1 MSGPRSR
8 RPRSATVAA
17 GAALACL
24 LAPPAGARA
33 APEPAPAP
41 PPQTGPAAPPA
52 EAEGTRAG
60 ASRIEQVGPGRYR
73 FSGDVDIR
81 KGGLRLQA
89 DEVEYDERTQECR
102 ARGRVV
108 MEEGP
113 LRITGEVVD
122 VNLETRRATIL
133 DAYAEMEPDLII
145 EAERM
150 EKVAD
155 DRYRLKRARLSSCT
169 QPVPYWSLRVGSGT
183 LHLDHYIGLR
193 NLRLEFFRVPVFY
206 TPYLIWP
213 VKEDRASG
221 LLIPQIGYS
230 ERRGTVI
237 NNALFWAPARNFDTT
252 FYLDYLE
259 QDGLGVGLE
268 SRWLPT
274 QNGRA
279 SFTGYY
285 LDEEILDPDTGEP
298 EGTRYRYRMSIDQK
312 LPRGWRVLG
321 DLNEVSDFDYYL
333 DFERDLRKAS
343 SPTNLSTL
351 DVSRSWSFYTL
362 NVRGERREQL
372 LAGDAVLRQ
381 QRQPEVELRA
391 RSRQLGGSPFYL
403 AFEASAAALRREASY
418 GRFDFFPTL
427 RAPLRPAPWLEIT
440 PSLSARE
447 TLYTRQADPSG
458 AAPALDDALRRDYV
472 RADVD
477 LLGPRFSRVFDTP
490 ESGFSPRLKNVIEPR
505 VTYTYVPDQDEIAA
519 SGSPVLIFDE
529 IDSLQDDI
537 HAATYSLTS
546 RWFALRGSGDS
557 APALSL
563 PRHMPLP
570 GLAPEAEVG
579 VEEPPTPPEEVA
591 AGALPPG
598 AAPAAEAEPAGPPAP
613 AARPARGLSPFEFIS
628 FTLSQSFGFN
638 RPLSS
643 RDTDGDG
650 VLDQF
655 SDHSPVNAS
664 LRINPTSRHS
674 LNLTASYDILRRT
687 VESATLSTDLRGRDS
702 LLSLTWFIANREA
715 LNQNQL
721 RLSAGTSLFGRKV
734 TLALA
739 TETDIEAR
747 RLRDQRYRVGYNT
760 QCCGFLVEYLNR
772 DFSASQEREVRL
784 LVNLKG
790 VGTILDLQQGV
801 R

>member
-1 MSGPRSR
+1 MPRPPSW
-8 RPRSATVAA
+8 RPRAAPVAA
-17 GAALACL
+17 GAALAFL
-24 LAPPAGARA
+24 LAPPAALPA
-33 APEPAPAP
+33 AQEETPPPAP
-41 PPQTGPAAPPA
+41 QTRPAAAA
-52 EAEGTRAG
+52 EEPDGTRVG
-60 ASRIEQVGPGRYR
+60 ASRIEQTGPGRYK

-81 KGGLRLQA
+81 KGGMRLQA
-89 DEVEYDERTQECR
+89 DEVEYDERTQQCR
-102 ARGRVV
+102 ASGRAV
-108 MEEGP
+108 MEDGP

-150 EKVAD
+150 EKIAD
-155 DRYRLKRARLSSCT
+155 DRYQLKSARLSSCT

-183 LHLDHYIGLR
+183 LHLDHYIGLH

-213 VKEDRASG
+213 VKPDRASG

-230 ERRGTVI
+230 DRRGTVI
-237 NNALFWAPARNFDTT
+237 NTAFFWAPARNFDST

-279 SFTGYY
+279 GFTGYY
-285 LDEEILDPDTGEP
+285 LDEEILDPETGEP
-298 EGTRYRYRMSIDQK
+298 EGKRYRYRMNVDQK
-312 LPRGWRVLG
+312 LARGWRVLA

-372 LAGDAVLRQ
+372 LADDSVLEQ
-381 QRQPEVELRA
+381 HRQPEIELRA

-403 AFEASAAALRREASY
+403 SFETSAAALEREVSY
-418 GRFDFFPTL
+418 GRFDLFPTV
-427 RAPLRPAPWLEIT
+427 RAPLRPAPWLEFT
-440 PSLSARE
+440 PSLSVRE
-447 TLYTRQADPSG
+447 TFYTHQVDPTG
-458 AAPALDDALRRDYV
+458 AQPALDQSLRRDYL
-472 RADVD
+472 RADAD
-477 LLGPRFSRVFDTP
+477 LLGPRFSRVFETP
-490 ESGFSPRLKNVIEPR
+490 DSGFSPRIKNVIEPR
-505 VTYTYVPDQDEIAA
+505 VTYTYVPDQDEITA
-519 SGSPVLIFDE
+519 SGSPVLVFDE

-537 HAATYSLTS
+537 HAVTYSLTS
-546 RWFALRGSGDS
+546 RWFALRGGGDT
-557 APALSL
+557 ATALAL

-570 GLAPEAEVG
+570 GLAPEPEMG
-579 VEEPPTPPEEVA
+579 EEEPIEAPEAAAAEPRPADAPAA
-591 AGALPPG
+591 AGAPAG
-598 AAPAAEAEPAGPPAP
+598 AAPPPAP
-613 AARPARGLSPFEFIS
+613 AQGLSPFEYMS
-628 FTLSQSFGFN
+628 FTLSQSLGFN

-643 RDTDGDG
+643 RDTDTDG
-650 VLDQF
+650 TLDQF
-655 SDHSPVNAS
+655 SDYSPVNAS
-664 LRINPTSRHS
+664 LRVNPTSRHS
-674 LNLTASYDILRRT
+674 LNLTASYNILRHT
-687 VESATLSTDLRGRDS
+687 VETATLSTDLRGRES

-715 LNQNQL
+715 ENDNQL
-721 RLSAGTSLFGRKV
+721 RLAAGTSMFGRKV

-772 DFSASQEREVRL
+772 DFDASQEREVRF